1 MNIFFLDWNP
11 KKAAEYHCD
20 KHVVKMILECA
31 QLLYCAHWILSP
43 CGVPEFAYKKTHVN
57 HPCSIWVRESVENYE
72 WLCNLAMALC
82 EEFTFRYGK
91 THKTQ
96 KHIEWLIRNPPF
108 DIPAIHQTPIR
119 LAMPDEYKN
128 EDPIESYRRF
138 YRESKMKQ
146 RGIVSYK
153 KRDWPEF
160 LMVK

>member
-11 KKAAEYHCD
+11 KEAAKYHCD

-31 QLLYCAHWILSP
+31 QLLYCAHWVLTPSR
-43 CGVPEFAYKKTHVN
+43 VPESAYKKTHIN
-57 HPCSIWVRESVENYE
+57 HPCSIWVRESIENYE
-72 WLCNLAMALC
+72 WLCELAIALC
-82 EEFTFRYGK
+82 NEYTYRYAK
-91 THKTQ
+91 LHKTQ

-108 DIPAIHQTPIR
+108 NIPAVHKTPVR

-128 EDPIESYRRF
+128 EDPIESYRMF

-146 RGIVSYK
+146 RGIVNYT

-160 LMVK
+160 LSVN